1 MRGREV
7 KFEVWSY
14 SEGKDFPKRQPPFFR
29 RHAKAI
35 AIAFAAIFLAAAF
48 LTSIAAG
55 KGDQPTFTEESPYV
69 YDGAHVLDSS
79 VADTLT
85 ELNETLEIR
94 ADGAQ
99 LYIVT
104 IDSLPI
110 GQTIEDYSIEQAER
124 IGAGDS
130 KKDNGVLYTFVKGT
144 RQDRLQVG
152 YGLEDRLT
160 DSTCTGIL
168 DAAHACYRRGDIGA
182 GVKELAGNVA
192 SVIQPGIGSNF
203 DYAVINKFPEK
214 SAMDKLAEGA
224 VCLVALALIVAWAY
238 YKGAVLSSRPH
249 RPYDSSS
256 RTHTSSSHHSSGS
269 SHRSGGGHFG
279 GGGASGGW

>member
-7 KFEVWSY
+7 EFEVWSY
-14 SEGKDFPKRQPPFFR
+14 SEGEDFPKRQPPFFR
-29 RHAKAI
+29 RRWKTILLACSALI
-35 AIAFAAIFLAAAF
+35 LAAAF

-85 ELNETLEIR
+85 ELNETLEAR

-104 IDSLPI
+104 IDSLPT

-144 RQDRLQVG
+144 RQDRLEVG

-168 DAAHACYRRGDIGA
+168 DAAHACYRRGDIGT

-256 RTHTSSSHHSSGS
+256 RPHTSSSHHSSGS

>member
-7 KFEVWSY
+7 EFEVWSY
-14 SEGKDFPKRQPPFFR
+14 SEGEDFPKRQPPFFR
-29 RHAKAI
+29 RRWKTI
-35 AIAFAAIFLAAAF
+35 LLACSALILGAAF

-85 ELNETLEIR
+85 ELNETLEAR

-104 IDSLPI
+104 IDSLPT

-144 RQDRLQVG
+144 RQDRLEVG

-160 DSTCTGIL
+160 DSTCAKIL
-168 DAAHACYRRGDIGA
+168 EAAHAYYRRSDIGA
-182 GVKELAGNVA
+182 GVKELAGDVA
-192 SVIQPGIGSNF
+192 SVIQPGIGSSF
-203 DYAVINKFPEK
+203 DHDAINRFPEK
-214 SAMDKLAEGA
+214 SAMDRLAEGA
-224 VCLVALALIVAWAY
+224 VYLVALVLIVAWAY
-238 YKGAVLSSRPH
+238 YRGAVLPSRPY

-256 RTHTSSSHHSSGS
+256 RPHTSSSHHSSGS
-269 SHRSGGGHFG
+269 SHRAGGGHFG

>member
-7 KFEVWSY
+7 EFEVWSY
-14 SEGKDFPKRQPPFFR
+14 SEGEDFPKRQPPFFR
-29 RHAKAI
+29 RRWKTILLACSALI
-35 AIAFAAIFLAAAF
+35 LAAAF

-85 ELNETLEIR
+85 ELNETLEAR

-104 IDSLPI
+104 IDSLPT

-144 RQDRLQVG
+144 RQDR
-152 YGLEDRLT
+152 
-160 DSTCTGIL
+160 
-168 DAAHACYRRGDIGA
+168 
-182 GVKELAGNVA
+182 K
-192 SVIQPGIGSNF
+192 SV
-203 DYAVINKFPEK
+203 V
-214 SAMDKLAEGA
+214 
-224 VCLVALALIVAWAY
+224 
-238 YKGAVLSSRPH
+238 
-249 RPYDSSS
+249 
-256 RTHTSSSHHSSGS
+256 
-269 SHRSGGGHFG
+269 
-279 GGGASGGW
+279 

>member
-1 MRGREV
+1 M

-14 SEGKDFPKRQPPFFR
+14 SEGEDFPKRHPSFFR
-29 RHAKAI
+29 RRWKAI
-35 AIAFAAIFLAAAF
+35 LLTCIALLFGAALFA
-48 LTSIAAG
+48 SIAAG
-55 KGDQPTFTEESPYV
+55 KGDQPTFTEDSPYV

-85 ELNETLEIR
+85 ELNEKLETQ
-94 ADGAQ
+94 AEGAE
-99 LYIVT
+99 LYIAT
-104 IDSLPI
+104 IDSLPL
-110 GQTIEDYSIEQAER
+110 GETVEGYSIEQAER

-144 RQDRLQVG
+144 RQDRLEVG

-160 DSTCTGIL
+160 DSTCAEIL
-168 DAAHACYRRGDIGA
+168 EAAHAYYRRGDIEA
-182 GVKELAGNVA
+182 GVENLARDVA
-192 SVIQPGIGSNF
+192 DIIQPGIGSNF
-203 DYAVINKFPEK
+203 DYAAIDKFPEN

-224 VCLVALALIVAWAY
+224 VYLVAFALIVAWAY
-238 YKGAVLSSRPH
+238 YKGTVLSSRPH
-249 RPYDSSS
+249 RPYGSSS
-256 RTHTSSSHHSSGS
+256 RPHTSSSRRSSGS